1 MKQLYLFSILYLL
14 FSCKEVEKKDNPLE
28 NVINKN
34 YALAKEATNEKVA
47 FKYYNSAKEEFLI
60 NKDSLMAGKSLVN
73 MAIIMSNQGDY
84 YGSQQVS
91 IEANKILSPKKIEN
105 LEILSSNY
113 NCLAIVSEN
122 LKQYDKAIEFYGK
135 AIKLSNDTITKLAY
149 FNNIGNSYLQKK
161 EYFRALNHFKYILKS
176 KKAKTNKVDYAR
188 LINNYA
194 KANYLI
200 NKNYDPIP
208 LYKESYNI
216 RKQENDLSG
225 QNYVLASFVEYYH
238 NKDINKTRMYSNER
252 YKVTKQM
259 KNPDDQLEV
268 LQNLIIQN
276 PHDYLKYFNEFSS
289 LNDSLKL
296 ARNSAKDQFALI
308 RFETEESKA
317 QNLKLQKDN
326 TEKKYQIIKQQ
337 IFNYSIS
344 ILSLIAGISGII
356 WYKKRKQRLLLES
369 ENKLKEQQLKTS
381 KKVHDV
387 VANGIYQVMTKIE
400 NQNDFNKEQAL
411 DELEFVYEKS
421 RDISYENPDFHDEK
435 FNEKISKLVASFKN
449 DEINTFTVGN
459 QEETWE
465 TVTKSTQTEIY
476 QIIRELLVNMKKHS
490 EANNVVFK
498 FEKTNNLININY
510 ADNGIGIS
518 DELIFKNGLS
528 NTVSR
533 IENINGKITFETK
546 TEKGLKVNISFPVS

>member
-1 MKQLYLFSILYLL
+1 MKQLYLFSILYLI
-14 FSCKEVEKKDNPLE
+14 FSCQDVEKNETPLKT
-28 NVINKN
+28 VINKN
-34 YALAKEATNEKVA
+34 YTLAKEATNEEVA

-91 IEANKILSPKKIEN
+91 IEANKILSYKKNEN

-122 LKQYDKAIEFYGK
+122 LKQYDKAVEFYGK

-161 EYFRALNHFKYILKS
+161 EYFRALNYFKYILKS
-176 KKAKTNKVDYAR
+176 KKAKINKVDYAR
-188 LINNYA
+188 VINNYA
-194 KANYLI
+194 KVNYLM
-200 NKNYDPIP
+200 NNNYNPIP
-208 LYKESYNI
+208 LYEESYKI

-252 YKVTKQM
+252 YRVTKQM

-276 PHDYLKYFNEFSS
+276 PNDYLKYFNEFTS
-289 LNDSLKL
+289 LNDSLTL
-296 ARNSAKDQFALI
+296 ARNSAKNQFALI
-308 RFETEESKA
+308 RFETEENKA
-317 QNLKLQKDN
+317 QNLKLQKDIS
-326 TEKKYQIIKQQ
+326 EKKYQIIKQQ
-337 IFNYSIS
+337 ILNYSIS
-344 ILSLIAGISGII
+344 ILALIAGISGII

-411 DELEFVYEKS
+411 DELEYVYEKS
-421 RDISYENPDFHDEK
+421 RDISYENPDSHDEK

-449 DEINTFTVGN
+449 DEINTFIAGN
-459 QEETWE
+459 EEKVWE
-465 TVTKSTQTEIY
+465 NISKSTQAELY
-476 QIIRELLVNMKKHS
+476 QVIRELLVNMKKHS
-490 EANNVVFK
+490 KASNVALR
-498 FEKTNNLININY
+498 FEKINNIIHIHY
-510 ADNGIGIS
+510 TDNGIGIS

>member
-1 MKQLYLFSILYLL
+1 M
-14 FSCKEVEKKDNPLE
+14 EKNTIPLE

-34 YALAKEATNEKVA
+34 YVLAKEATNEEVA

-60 NKDSLMAGKSLVN
+60 TKDSLMAGKSLVN

-91 IEANKILSPKKIEN
+91 IEANKVLSPKKNEN

-149 FNNIGNSYLQKK
+149 FNNIGNSYLLKK

-176 KKAKTNKVDYAR
+176 KKAKINKVDYAR
-188 LINNYA
+188 VINNYA
-194 KANYLI
+194 KVNYLI
-200 NKNYDPIP
+200 NNNYNPIP
-208 LYKESYNI
+208 LYEESYKI
-216 RKQENDLSG
+216 RKQKNDLSG
-225 QNYVLASFVEYYH
+225 QNYVLASFVEYYL
-238 NKDINKTRMYSNER
+238 NKDINKARMYSNER
-252 YKVTKQM
+252 YNVTKQM

-276 PHDYLKYFNEFSS
+276 PNNYLKYFNEFTAI
-289 LNDSLKL
+289 NDSLKL
-296 ARNSAKDQFALI
+296 ARNSAKNQFALI
-308 RFETEESKA
+308 RFETEENKA
-317 QNLKLQKDN
+317 QNLKLQKDIS
-326 TEKKYQIIKQQ
+326 EKKYQIIKQQ
-337 IFNYSIS
+337 ILNYSIS
-344 ILSLIAGISGII
+344 VLSLIAGITGII
-356 WYKKRKQRLLLES
+356 WYRKRKQRMQLES
-369 ENKLKEQQLKTS
+369 ENKLKEQQLKVS

-400 NQNDFNKEQAL
+400 NQDNFNKEQAL

-421 RDISYENPDFHDEK
+421 RDISYEKPDSPNQNFK
-435 FNEKISKLVASFKN
+435 EKISNLIASFKN
-449 DEINTFTVGN
+449 EEVNTFTAGN
-459 QEETWE
+459 DEEMWE
-465 TVTKSTQTEIY
+465 NVSESNQTEVY
-476 QIIRELLVNMKKHS
+476 QVIRELLVNMKKHS
-490 EANNVVFK
+490 KASNVALR
-498 FEKTNNLININY
+498 FEKINNIINIY
-510 ADNGIGIS
+510 YTDNGIGIS

-533 IENINGKITFETK
+533 IENINGKITFDTK
-546 TEKGLKVNISFPVS
+546 TEKGLKINISFPLS

>member
-28 NVINKN
+28 NAINKN

-421 RDISYENPDFHDEK
+421 RDISYENTDSHDEK

-498 FEKTNNLININY
+498 FEKINNLINISY

>member
-1 MKQLYLFSILYLL
+1 MKKNTI
-14 FSCKEVEKKDNPLE
+14 PLE
-28 NVINKN
+28 DVVNKN
-34 YALAKEATNEKVA
+34 YVLAKESTNEEVA

-91 IEANKILSPKKIEN
+91 IEANKVLSPKKNEN

-149 FNNIGNSYLQKK
+149 FNNIGNSYLLKK

-188 LINNYA
+188 VINNYA

-200 NKNYDPIP
+200 NNNYNPIP
-208 LYKESYNI
+208 LYEESYKI

-238 NKDINKTRMYSNER
+238 NKDITKTRIYSNER
-252 YKVTKQM
+252 YKVTKLM

-276 PHDYLKYFNEFSS
+276 PNNYLKYFNEFAA

-296 ARNSAKDQFALI
+296 ARNSAKNQFALI
-308 RFETEESKA
+308 RFETEENKA

-326 TEKKYQIIKQQ
+326 AVKDFQFYG
-337 IFNYSIS
+337 IS
-344 ILSLIAGISGII
+344 IFSALLTIFGII
-356 WYKKRKQRLLLES
+356 WYRKRKQRMQLES

-400 NQNDFNKEQAL
+400 NQDSFNKEQAL

-421 RDISYENPDFHDEK
+421 RDISYEKPDSPNQNFK
-435 FNEKISKLVASFKN
+435 EKISNLIASFKN
-449 DEINTFTVGN
+449 EEVNTFTAGN
-459 QEETWE
+459 DEQLWE
-465 TVTKSTQTEIY
+465 TVSEFTQTEIY

-490 EANNVVFK
+490 KASNVALR
-498 FEKTNNLININY
+498 FEKINNLVNIHY
-510 ADNGIGIS
+510 TDNGIGIS

-533 IENINGKITFETK
+533 IENINGKIIFDTK
-546 TEKGLKVNISFPVS
+546 TEKGLKINISFPVSKKINNV

>member
-1 MKQLYLFSILYLL
+1 MKRFYLFTILYLII
-14 FSCKEVEKKDNPLE
+14 SCKDAEKNDIPLK

-34 YALAKEATNEKVA
+34 YVLAKEITNEEVA
-47 FKYYNSAKEEFLI
+47 FKYYNSAKEEFLN

-91 IEANKILSPKKIEN
+91 IEANKILSPKKNEN

-161 EYFRALNHFKYILKS
+161 EYFKALNHFKYILKS
-176 KKAKTNKVDYAR
+176 KKAKINKVDYAR
-188 LINNYA
+188 VINNYA
-194 KANYLI
+194 KVNYLM
-200 NKNYDPIP
+200 NNNYNPIP
-208 LYKESYNI
+208 LYEESYKI

-238 NKDINKTRMYSNER
+238 NKDINKTQMYSNER
-252 YKVTKQM
+252 YRVTKQM

-276 PHDYLKYFNEFSS
+276 PNDYLKYFNEFTSI
-289 LNDSLKL
+289 NDSLTL
-296 ARNSAKDQFALI
+296 ARNSAKNQFALI
-308 RFETEESKA
+308 RFETEENKA
-317 QNLKLQKDN
+317 QNLKLQKDIS
-326 TEKKYQIIKQQ
+326 EKKYQIIKQQ
-337 IFNYSIS
+337 ILSYSIS
-344 ILSLIAGISGII
+344 ILALIAGISGII
-356 WYKKRKQRLLLES
+356 YYKKRKQRLLLES

-400 NQNDFNKEQAL
+400 NQNDFNKEQTL
-411 DELEFVYEKS
+411 DELEYVYEKS
-421 RDISYENPDFHDEK
+421 RDISYENPDSHDEK

-449 DEINTFTVGN
+449 DEIKTFTVGN

-465 TVTKSTQTEIY
+465 NVTKSTQTEIY

-490 EANNVVFK
+490 KASNVALR
-498 FEKTNNLININY
+498 FEKINNIINIHY
-510 ADNGIGIS
+510 TDNGIGIS
-518 DELIFKNGLS
+518 NELIFKNGLS

-533 IENINGKITFETK
+533 IENIAGKITFETK

>member
-1 MKQLYLFSILYLL
+1 M
-14 FSCKEVEKKDNPLE
+14 D
-28 NVINKN
+28 
-34 YALAKEATNEKVA
+34 
-47 FKYYNSAKEEFLI
+47 
-60 NKDSLMAGKSLVN
+60 
-73 MAIIMSNQGDY
+73 DY
-84 YGSQQVS
+84 GYT
-91 IEANKILSPKKIEN
+91 
-105 LEILSSNY
+105 Y
-113 NCLAIVSEN
+113 
-122 LKQYDKAIEFYGK
+122 
-135 AIKLSNDTITKLAY
+135 
-149 FNNIGNSYLQKK
+149 
-161 EYFRALNHFKYILKS
+161 
-176 KKAKTNKVDYAR
+176 
-188 LINNYA
+188 
-194 KANYLI
+194 YLI

-421 RDISYENPDFHDEK
+421 RDISYENTDSHDEK

-465 TVTKSTQTEIY
+465 NVTKSTQTEIY

-498 FEKTNNLININY
+498 FEKINNLINISY